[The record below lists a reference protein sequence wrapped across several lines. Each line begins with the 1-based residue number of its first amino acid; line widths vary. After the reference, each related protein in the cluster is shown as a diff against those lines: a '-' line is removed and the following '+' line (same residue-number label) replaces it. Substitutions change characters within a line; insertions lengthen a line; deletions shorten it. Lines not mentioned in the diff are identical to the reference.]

1 MRQIGYLHIC
11 TCSLSSVRIDRAF
24 TDPLQLRLFRI
35 PNGDSGRPGKL
46 VSNETSYEAPQSAAP
61 DKSGK
66 PFIVLVLVFVAAFAA
81 AIAAQIRA
89 HHDGAAETIIAAQS
103 SAAGLIAERV
113 NANLAIAMGASAGVA
128 DLARSG
134 GAAPASIVNAAAASD
149 PASAAAIINSSGQIE
164 AITDPAQAALVTA
177 AMNAANG
184 SDLWVGAPGMGE
196 LPTAPVIV
204 RNLGDRAIVTVVDPA
219 LLLPQLDQSARVLI
233 ASSDGAVLYAS
244 PALQQAGARAQQQVL
259 AATRSGQTGALIRDG
274 GGQTWVAAESTAQIG
289 NLGVMAAAP
298 SPGTFDLW
306 LAAFLRFALVAA
318 APLAAMAVLYL
329 LMRQNAQRAR
339 MAEADAERAETHFQ
353 IAADGAKVG
362 VLEWRPAGDEVQLS
376 ERAARLLG
384 APRDVLGLREFLEL
398 IVAEDRFGVEEEF
411 RRARQ
416 SGLLDARFRV
426 TRGGG
431 LGWIE
436 ARGTAVEDASGRSE
450 TRVFGTV
457 IDATQRH
464 EAEARVS
471 RLEQQLRAAIDNFSG
486 PFALWD
492 SRKRLLLWNQ
502 SFAKAFNLGPDIL
515 RMRASYEAVAAA
527 STPSI
532 RREKNDPTNPDV
544 RVIELTTGEW
554 LHIVERRAADGGVI
568 TVGVDITP
576 LKRKEEE
583 LAKNERRLSD
593 ALSRAE
599 TQEYRI
605 KALAKEAHEE
615 RQKAEEA
622 SLAKSTFLAN
632 MSHELRTPLNAVIG
646 FSEIMAKELFG
657 GIGNPQYKQ
666 YASDIFDSGSHLL
679 DLINDILDM
688 AKIEANKLSL
698 TPKPLDPTVVIE
710 QATRLTKRKAEEKGL
725 SLVIDAEDLGEIEAD
740 HRAVKQVLLNLLS
753 NAVKFTDQGAIMVHA
768 RGNTQGLT
776 LRVVDT
782 GCGIPPEHL
791 PRLARPFEQV
801 EQELT
806 RNHHGTGLGLALTK
820 SLVEMHGGKLAIQSE
835 VGRGTIVTV
844 TLPRSFGGQR
854 EPEAT
859 AAE

>member
-1 MRQIGYLHIC
+1 M
-11 TCSLSSVRIDRAF
+11 
-24 TDPLQLRLFRI
+24 
-35 PNGDSGRPGKL
+35 
-46 VSNETSYEAPQSAAP
+46 SNDNAYEAPANGAP
-61 DKSGK
+61 DKGNRA
-66 PFIVLVLVFVAAFAA
+66 FLALVLIFVTAFFA
-81 AIAAQIRA
+81 AIAAQIKG
-89 HHDGAAETIIAAQS
+89 HHDDAADTIIAAQS
-103 SAAGLIAERV
+103 SAAALIAERV
-113 NANLAIAMGASAGVA
+113 NANLAIAVGATAGVA
-128 DLARSG
+128 DLARDG
-134 GAAPASIVNAAAASD
+134 LAAPASIANAAAAAP
-149 PASAAAIINSSGQIE
+149 PATAAAVVNSTGAIE
-164 AITDPAQAALVTA
+164 AITNPQHAELVAAALRVA
-177 AMNAANG
+177 GPA
-184 SDLWVGAPGMGE
+184 DVWVGAPDMGE

-204 RNLGDRAIVTVVDPA
+204 RDLGGRVVVAVIDPA
-219 LLLPQLDQSARVLI
+219 MLLPELDASARILI
-233 ASSDGAVLYAS
+233 ASRDGAILYAS

-259 AATRSGQTGALIRDG
+259 AATRNGEAGALLRDG
-274 GGQTWVAAESTAQIG
+274 RGAAWVASESHAQIG
-289 NLGVMAAAP
+289 ELSVMAAAP
-298 SPGTFDLW
+298 APGAVDLW
-306 LAAFLRFALVAA
+306 IAAFLRFALIAA

-339 MAEADAERAETHFQ
+339 MFAAEAQRAETHFS

-362 VLEWRPAGDEVQLS
+362 VLEWRPAADEVQLS

-384 APRDVLGLREFLEL
+384 APRDTLGLRELLEL

-416 SGLLDARFRV
+416 SGMLDARFRV
-426 TRGGG
+426 TRGAGM
-431 LGWIE
+431 GWIE
-436 ARGTAVEDASGRSE
+436 ARGAAVEEAGGRSE

-492 SRKRLLLWNQ
+492 ARKRLLLWNQ
-502 SFAKAFNLGPDIL
+502 SFAKAFNLGPEIL
-515 RMRASYEAVAAA
+515 RTRASYEAVAAA
-527 STPSI
+527 STSSI
-532 RREKNDPTNPDV
+532 RREKHDPTNPDV
-544 RVIELTTGEW
+544 RVIELSTGEW
-554 LHIVERRAADGGVI
+554 IHIVERRAADGGVI

-583 LAKNERRLSD
+583 LARNERRLSD

-599 TQEYRI
+599 QQEYRI
-605 KALAKEAHEE
+605 KALAREAHEE

-622 SLAKSTFLAN
+622 SRAKSTFLAN

-657 GIGNPQYKQ
+657 PLQNPQYKQ
-666 YASDIFDSGSHLL
+666 YASDIFDSGNHLL

-688 AKIEANKLSL
+688 AKIEANKLTL
-698 TPKPLDPTVVIE
+698 TPRPLDPMVAIE
-710 QATRLTKRKAEEKGL
+710 QAVRLTKRKAEEKGL
-725 SLVIDAEDLGEIEAD
+725 SVVVDADDLPEIEAD
-740 HRAVKQVLLNLLS
+740 HRAVKQILLNLLS

-768 RGNTQGLT
+768 RGGPNALT

-801 EQELT
+801 EEELT
-806 RNHHGTGLGLALTK
+806 RNNHGTGLGLALTK
-820 SLVEMHGGKLAIQSE
+820 SLAEMHGGKLAIQSE

-844 TLPRSFGGQR
+844 TLPRTFGGRR

>member
-1 MRQIGYLHIC
+1 
-11 TCSLSSVRIDRAF
+11 
-24 TDPLQLRLFRI
+24 
-35 PNGDSGRPGKL
+35 
-46 VSNETSYEAPQSAAP
+46 VSNDNTNEAPASGVQ
-61 DKSGK
+61 DKASR
-66 PFIVLVLVFVAAFAA
+66 PFIALVLIFVTAFAA
-81 AIAAQIRA
+81 AIAAQVRA
-89 HHDGAAETIIAAQS
+89 HHDDAADTIIAAQA

-113 NANLAIAMGASAGVA
+113 NTNLAIAMGATAGVA

-134 GAAPASIVNAAAASD
+134 GGSAPAMLANAAASAQPAAAAAVVNSAGAIEVISD
-149 PASAAAIINSSGQIE
+149 PGNSGLV
-164 AITDPAQAALVTA
+164 QAAVR
-177 AMNAANG
+177 AANG
-184 SDLWVGAPGMGE
+184 ANVWVGAPDMGE
-196 LPTAPVIV
+196 LATAPVIV
-204 RNLGDRAIVTVVDPA
+204 RDLGGRALVTVVDPS
-219 LLLPQLDQSARVLI
+219 LLLPQLEENARVLI
-233 ASSDGAVLYAS
+233 ASKDGAILYAS

-259 AATRSGQTGALIRDG
+259 AAARGGDEGALIRDG
-274 GGQTWVAAESTAQIG
+274 AGASWVAAESAAQIG
-289 NLGVMAAAP
+289 DLSVMAAAP
-298 SPGTFDLW
+298 APSAFDLW

-339 MAEADAERAETHFQ
+339 LAEAEAQRAETHFH

-362 VLEWRPAGDEVQLS
+362 VLEWRPAADEVQLS

-384 APRDVLGLREFLEL
+384 APRDTLGLRELLEL

-426 TRGGG
+426 VRGGG
-431 LGWIE
+431 MGWIE
-436 ARGTAVEDASGRSE
+436 ARGAAVEDASGRTE

-471 RLEQQLRAAIDNFSG
+471 RLEQQLRAAIENFSG

-502 SFAKAFNLGPDIL
+502 SFAKAFSLGPDIL
-515 RMRASYEAVAAA
+515 RLRASYEAIAAA
-527 STPSI
+527 ATSSI
-532 RREKNDPTNPDV
+532 RREKHDPTNPDV
-544 RVIELTTGEW
+544 RVIELATGEW

-583 LAKNERRLSD
+583 LARNERRLSD

-605 KALAKEAHEE
+605 KALAREAHEE

-622 SLAKSTFLAN
+622 SRAKSTFLAN

-657 GIGNPQYKQ
+657 PLANPQYKQ
-666 YASDIFDSGSHLL
+666 YSSDIFDSGNHLL

-688 AKIEANKLSL
+688 AKIEANKLTL
-698 TPKPLDPTVVIE
+698 TPRPLDPMVAIE

-725 SLVIDAEDLGEIEAD
+725 SLVIDAEDLPEIEAD

-768 RGNTQGLT
+768 RGNPQGLT

-806 RNHHGTGLGLALTK
+806 RNNHGTGLGLALTK

-844 TLPRSFGGQR
+844 TLPRTFGGRR

>member
-1 MRQIGYLHIC
+1 
-11 TCSLSSVRIDRAF
+11 
-24 TDPLQLRLFRI
+24 
-35 PNGDSGRPGKL
+35 
-46 VSNETSYEAPQSAAP
+46 VSNDNTTDAP
-61 DKSGK
+61 DGAAQEKANR
-66 PFIVLVLVFVAAFAA
+66 PFIALVLIFVTAFAA
-81 AIAAQIRA
+81 AISAQIKS
-89 HHDGAAETIIAAQS
+89 HHDDAARTIVGAQAST
-103 SAAGLIAERV
+103 AGLIAERV
-113 NANLAIAMGASAGVA
+113 NANLAIAMGASAGVT
-128 DLARSG
+128 DLAHAG
-134 GAAPASIVNAAAASD
+134 GSSPAAIANAAASAS
-149 PASAAAIINSSGQIE
+149 PATAAAIVGADGAIE
-164 AITDPAQAALVTA
+164 AITDPAQSQLVAAALQ
-177 AMNAANG
+177 NANG
-184 SDLWVGAPGMGE
+184 AQAWVGAPQVGE
-196 LPTAPVIV
+196 LATAPVIV
-204 RNLGDRAIVTVVDPA
+204 RALGGGRTLVTIIDPH
-219 LLLPQLDQSARVLI
+219 LLLPELEASARVLI
-233 ASSDGAVLYAS
+233 ASSDGAILYAS

-259 AATRSGQTGALIRDG
+259 AATREGDSVALIRDG
-274 GGQTWVAAESTAQIG
+274 GGATWVAAESGAQIG
-289 NLGVMAAAP
+289 DLSVMAAAP
-298 SPGTFDLW
+298 APGELNLW
-306 LAAFLRFALVAA
+306 LAALLRFALVAA

-339 MAEADAERAETHFQ
+339 FAEAEAARAETHFS

-362 VLEWRPAGDEVQLS
+362 VLEWRPAADEVQLS

-384 APRDVLGLREFLEL
+384 APRDTLGLRDLLEL
-398 IVAEDRFGVEEEF
+398 VVAEDRFGVEEEF

-426 TRGGG
+426 VRGGG

-436 ARGTAVEDASGRSE
+436 ARGAAVEEAGGRGE

-492 SRKRLLLWNQ
+492 ARKRLILWNQ
-502 SFAKAFNLGPDIL
+502 SFASAFKLGPEIL
-515 RMRASYEAVAAA
+515 RMRASYEGIAAA
-527 STPSI
+527 ATPSI
-532 RREKNDPTNPDV
+532 RREKHDPANPDV
-544 RVIELTTGEW
+544 RVIELQTGEW

-599 TQEYRI
+599 SQEYRI

-615 RQKAEEA
+615 RAKAEEA
-622 SLAKSTFLAN
+622 SRAKSTFLAN

-646 FSEIMAKELFG
+646 FSEIMSKELFG
-657 GIGNPQYKQ
+657 PLPNPQYKQ
-666 YASDIFDSGSHLL
+666 YAADIFDSGNHLL

-688 AKIEANKLSL
+688 AKIEANKLTL
-698 TPKPLDPTVVIE
+698 TPRPLDPMVAIE
-710 QATRLTKRKAEEKGL
+710 QAVRLTKRRAEEKGL
-725 SLVIDAEDLGEIEAD
+725 SIVVDAEEVPEIEAD
-740 HRAVKQVLLNLLS
+740 HRAVKQILLNLLS

-768 RGNTQGLT
+768 RGNAHGLT
-776 LRVVDT
+776 MRVVDT

-806 RNHHGTGLGLALTK
+806 RNNHGTGLGLALTK
-820 SLVEMHGGKLAIQSE
+820 SLTEMHGGKLAIQSE

-844 TLPRSFGGQR
+844 TLPRTFGGRR

>member
-1 MRQIGYLHIC
+1 M
-11 TCSLSSVRIDRAF
+11 
-24 TDPLQLRLFRI
+24 
-35 PNGDSGRPGKL
+35 
-46 VSNETSYEAPQSAAP
+46 SNETSYEAPQGAAP
-61 DKSGK
+61 DKANK
-66 PFIVLVLVFVAAFAA
+66 AFILLVLVFVAAFAA

-113 NANLAIAMGASAGVA
+113 NANLAVAMGSSAGVA

-134 GAAPASIVNAAAASD
+134 GAAPEAVANAAASSH
-149 PASAAAIINSSGQIE
+149 PAAAAAIVNRSGAIE

-184 SDLWVGAPGMGE
+184 SDLWVGAPTMGA
-196 LPTAPVIV
+196 LPTSPVIV

-219 LLLPQLDQSARVLI
+219 LLLPELDPNARVLI
-233 ASSDGAVLYAS
+233 ASSEGAILYAS

-259 AATRSGQTGALIRDG
+259 AATRAENAGALIRDG
-274 GGQTWVAAESTAQIG
+274 SGNTWVAAESVAQLG

-298 SPGTFDLW
+298 APGALDLW

-339 MAEADAERAETHFQ
+339 MAEAEAERAETHFH

-362 VLEWRPAGDEVQLS
+362 VLEWRPGADEVQLS

-384 APRDVLGLREFLEL
+384 APRDTLGLRELLEL

-426 TRGGG
+426 VRGGG
-431 LGWIE
+431 LAWIE
-436 ARGTAVEDASGRSE
+436 ARGAAVEESNGRGE

-492 SRKRLLLWNQ
+492 ARKRLLLWNQ
-502 SFAKAFNLGPDIL
+502 SFAKAFGLGPDIL
-515 RMRASYEAVAAA
+515 RMRASYEAIAAA
-527 STPSI
+527 ATSNI
-532 RREKNDPTNPDV
+532 RREKNDPSNPDV
-544 RVIELTTGEW
+544 RVIELVTGEW

-605 KALAKEAHEE
+605 KALAREAHEE

-657 GIGNPQYKQ
+657 EIGNPQYKQ
-666 YASDIFDSGSHLL
+666 YSSDIYDSGSHLL

-688 AKIEANKLSL
+688 AKIEANKLTL
-698 TPKPLDPTVVIE
+698 TPRPLDPMVVIE
-710 QATRLTKRKAEEKGL
+710 QAARLTKRKAEDKGL

-740 HRAVKQVLLNLLS
+740 HRAVKQILLNLLS

-768 RGNTQGLT
+768 RGNSQGLT

-820 SLVEMHGGKLAIQSE
+820 SLIEMHGGKLSIQSE

-844 TLPRSFGGQR
+844 TLPRTFGGQR

>member
-1 MRQIGYLHIC
+1 M
-11 TCSLSSVRIDRAF
+11 SDENA
-24 TDPLQLRLFRI
+24 
-35 PNGDSGRPGKL
+35 
-46 VSNETSYEAPQSAAP
+46 YEAPSGAAP
-61 DKSGK
+61 YKANK
-66 PFIVLVLVFVAAFAA
+66 PFIALVLVFVTAFFA
-81 AIAAQIRA
+81 AIAAQIRS
-89 HHDGAAETIIAAQS
+89 HHDDAASTIIAAQS

-113 NANLAIAMGASAGVA
+113 NANLAIAMGASAGVT

-134 GAAPASIVNAAAASD
+134 GAAPSAIANAAASAR
-149 PASAAAIINSSGQIE
+149 PAVAAAIVNRAGGIE

-177 AMNAANG
+177 AMQSANAAEV
-184 SDLWVGAPGMGE
+184 WVGAPARGE
-196 LPTAPVIV
+196 LATAPVIV
-204 RNLGDRAIVTVVDPA
+204 RNVGDRAIVTVIDPA
-219 LLLPQLDQSARVLI
+219 RLLPELDEHARVLI
-233 ASSDGAVLYAS
+233 ASADGSILYAS
-244 PALQQAGARAQQQVL
+244 PAMQEAGARAQQQVL
-259 AATRSGQTGALIRDG
+259 AAARAGDDGALIRDG
-274 GGQTWVAAESTAQIG
+274 NDRTWVAAESTAQIG
-289 NLGVMAAAP
+289 DLDVMAAAP
-298 SPGTFDLW
+298 APGALDLW

-339 MAEADAERAETHFQ
+339 LAEAEAERAETHFQ

-362 VLEWRPAGDEVQLS
+362 VLEWRPAADEVQLS

-384 APRDVLGLREFLEL
+384 APRDVLGLRDLLEL

-431 LGWIE
+431 LAWIE
-436 ARGTAVEDASGRSE
+436 ARGTAVEDSSGRSE

-492 SRKRLLLWNQ
+492 ARKRLLLWNQ
-502 SFAKAFNLGPDIL
+502 SFARAFGLGPDIL

-527 STPSI
+527 ATSSI

-554 LHIVERRAADGGVI
+554 LHVVERRAGDGGLI

-605 KALAKEAHEE
+605 KALAREAHEE

-622 SLAKSTFLAN
+622 SRAKSTFLAN

-657 GIGNPQYKQ
+657 PLANPQYKQ
-666 YASDIFDSGSHLL
+666 YSSDIYDSGNHLL

-688 AKIEANKLSL
+688 AKIEANKLTL
-698 TPKPLDPTVVIE
+698 TPRPLDPMVAIE
-710 QATRLTKRKAEEKGL
+710 QAVRLTKRKAEDKGL
-725 SLVIDAEDLGEIEAD
+725 SIVVDAEDLPEIEAD
-740 HRAVKQVLLNLLS
+740 HRAVKQILLNLLS

-768 RGNTQGLT
+768 RDNQHGLT

-806 RNHHGTGLGLALTK
+806 RNNHGTGLGLALTK
-820 SLVEMHGGKLAIQSE
+820 SLTEMHGGKLAIQSE

-844 TLPRSFGGQR
+844 TLPRTFGGQR
-854 EPEAT
+854 ELEAT

>member
-1 MRQIGYLHIC
+1 M
-11 TCSLSSVRIDRAF
+11 
-24 TDPLQLRLFRI
+24 
-35 PNGDSGRPGKL
+35 
-46 VSNETSYEAPQSAAP
+46 SNESTQEAPPSAAP
-61 DKSGK
+61 DKSGRT
-66 PFIVLVLVFVAAFAA
+66 FIVLVLVFVTAFFA
-81 AIAAQIRA
+81 AIAAQIRS
-89 HHDGAAETIIAAQS
+89 HHDGAAETIVAAQS

-113 NANLAIAMGASAGVA
+113 NANLAIAMGASAGVS
-128 DLARSG
+128 DLARAG
-134 GAAPASIVNAAAASD
+134 GAG
-149 PASAAAIINSSGQIE
+149 AAAIANATAASRPATAAAIVNSAGAIE
-164 AITDPAQAALVTA
+164 VITDPAKAGLVAAAIRA
-177 AMNAANG
+177 ANAA
-184 SDLWVGAPGMGE
+184 DVWVGAPDMGE

-219 LLLPQLDQSARVLI
+219 LLLPELDANARVLI
-233 ASSDGAVLYAS
+233 ASRDGDIIYAS
-244 PALQQAGARAQQQVL
+244 PALEQAGARAQQQVL
-259 AATRSGQTGALIRDG
+259 AATRAGHDGALIRDG
-274 GGQTWVAAESTAQIG
+274 DGATWVAAEATAQIG
-289 NLGVMAAAP
+289 DLGVMAAAP
-298 SPGTFDLW
+298 APGSLDLW

-339 MAEADAERAETHFQ
+339 LAEAEAERAETHFQ

-384 APRDVLGLREFLEL
+384 APRDVLGLRDFLEL

-515 RMRASYEAVAAA
+515 RTRASYEAVAAA

-544 RVIELTTGEW
+544 RVIELVTGEW

-657 GIGNPQYKQ
+657 EIGNPQYKQ
-666 YASDIFDSGSHLL
+666 YSADIYDSGTHLL

-698 TPKPLDPTVVIE
+698 TPRPLDPMVVIE
-710 QATRLTKRKAEEKGL
+710 QATRLTKRKAEDKGL

-740 HRAVKQVLLNLLS
+740 HRAVKQILLNLLS

-768 RGNTQGLT
+768 RGNSQGLT

-820 SLVEMHGGKLAIQSE
+820 SLVEMHGGKLSIQSE
-835 VGRGTIVTV
+835 MGRGTIVTV
-844 TLPRSFGGQR
+844 TLPRTFGGRR